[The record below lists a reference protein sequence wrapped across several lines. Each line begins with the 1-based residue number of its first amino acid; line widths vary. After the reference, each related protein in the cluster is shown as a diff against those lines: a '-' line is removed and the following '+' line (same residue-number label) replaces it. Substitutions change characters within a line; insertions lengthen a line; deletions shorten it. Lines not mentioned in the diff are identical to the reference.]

1 MLKSI
6 FIPIGILMIASAVSC
21 GNKSHTPALK
31 GDSTEISFSNGD
43 SVETGYAGS
52 ECTDSILDF
61 IKPGEDPQ
69 HYNIIQA
76 RKHGAII
83 GNFDT
88 GDQVAIVLSEDKKR
102 VVRAIDLSSLIGR
115 WLTGDSIGDPAA
127 TGFTLGEDGYAG
139 TISQKP
145 ERLRYK
151 SWDIKS
157 AKLVLTKCDGM
168 LSHPVMYYDT
178 FNIVSLEQDTLFL
191 RPEGKWTRTKYVK
204 STIDK

>member
-1 MLKSI
+1 MRRNDCNHDFVRRKDT
-6 FIPIGILMIASAVSC
+6 C
-21 GNKSHTPALK
+21 TCTKKRQHGNFLFQWQQRGNRLCRFGMYRFNPR
-31 GDSTEISFSNGD
+31 F
-43 SVETGYAGS
+43 Y
-52 ECTDSILDF
+52 
-61 IKPGEDPQ
+61 KPGEDPQ

-139 TISQKP
+139 TITTKP

-151 SWDIKS
+151 NWDIKN
-157 AKLVLTKCDGM
+157 AKLVLTKCDAM
-168 LSHPVMYYDT
+168 LAHPVLYYDT

>member
-6 FIPIGILMIASAVSC
+6 FLPICAAMIATMISC
-21 GNKSHTPALK
+21 GGKTHAPALK
-31 GDSTEISFSNGD
+31 NDSTEISFSNGD

-139 TISQKP
+139 TITTKP

-151 SWDIKS
+151 SWDIKKCQTR
-157 AKLVLTKCDGM
+157 AHKMRCHACPPRFVLRHIQYCILGTGHTVFASRRKM
-168 LSHPVMYYDT
+168 
-178 FNIVSLEQDTLFL
+178 
-191 RPEGKWTRTKYVK
+191 
-204 STIDK
+204 DKNKVCEEHYR

>member
-1 MLKSI
+1 M
-6 FIPIGILMIASAVSC
+6 
-21 GNKSHTPALK
+21 
-31 GDSTEISFSNGD
+31 
-43 SVETGYAGS
+43 ETGYAGS

-139 TISQKP
+139 TITTKP

-151 SWDIKS
+151 SWDIKN
-157 AKLVLTKCDGM
+157 AKLVLTKCNAM
-168 LSHPVMYYDT
+168 LAHPVLYYDT

-191 RPEGKWTRTKYVK
+191 RPEGKWTKTKYVK

>member
-1 MLKSI
+1 
-6 FIPIGILMIASAVSC
+6 MIATMISC
-21 GNKSHTPALK
+21 GGKTHAPALK
-31 GDSTEISFSNGD
+31 SDSTEISFSNGD

-102 VVRAIDLSSLIGR
+102 IVRAIDLSSLIGR
-115 WLTGDSIGDPAA
+115 WLTGDSIGAPAA

-139 TISQKP
+139 TITTKP
-145 ERLRYK
+145 ERLRY
-151 SWDIKS
+151 I
-157 AKLVLTKCDGM
+157 
-168 LSHPVMYYDT
+168 
-178 FNIVSLEQDTLFL
+178 
-191 RPEGKWTRTKYVK
+191 
-204 STIDK
+204 